1 MNDYSSLLKNE
12 EINEEEIPNIVDLCK
27 KGDRNN
33 KEKLFGYIYP
43 RIYRFIYY
51 RTNNKTEAED
61 LTGDVILK
69 IAKALPRQKGNFNSW
84 IYKIARN
91 TVIDYYRRNSV
102 RKSNVSVQEMP
113 GELPNGREDFTEQIL
128 NEKALKKAMKVLPE
142 RQKEVI
148 ILKFIEGYKNRE
160 IARIIGASEG
170 AVKLLQFRALRKMRE
185 FFEEREYERKN

>member
-1 MNDYSSLLKNE
+1 MSGNPSLLKSN
-12 EINEEEIPNIVDLCK
+12 EINENELFDIIRLSK
-27 KGDRNN
+27 KGDKDR

-43 RIYRFIYY
+43 KIYRFIYY
-51 RTNNKTEAED
+51 RTNNKAEAED

-91 TVIDYYRRNSV
+91 TLIDFYRKSSV
-102 RKSNVSVQEMP
+102 RKSKVSVQEMHE
-113 GELPNGREDFTEQIL
+113 ELPNGREDFTEQIL
-128 NEKALKKAMKVLPE
+128 NQESLKEAIRFLTD

-148 ILKFIEGYKNRE
+148 MLKFIEGYKNKEVAE
-160 IARIIGASEG
+160 IVGITEG

-185 FFEEREYERKN
+185 YFEGKEYEKED